1 MTTKRVRFGD
11 DDVECGKN
19 STSQDAPAPAI
30 RVEIER
36 LEHDQGEKAEVV
48 DTPEKLRLFKEK
60 HRLMYARYFRNEQA
74 YEDFCMLPLN
84 MKQRET
90 FALLYAKKELLP
102 VRVVCS
108 DQ

>member
-11 DDVECGKN
+11 EDVECGKN
-19 STSQDAPAPAI
+19 STPQDVSPPAI

-36 LEHDQGEKAEVV
+36 LEYEEGDKSEVV
-48 DTPEKLRLFKEK
+48 DTPEKLRLYKEK
-60 HRLMYARYFRNEQA
+60 HRLMYARHFRDEQA
-74 YEDFCMLPLN
+74 YEDFCMLPLTT
-84 MKQRET
+84 KQRET